1 MQKITTFLWFD
12 DKAEEAAKFYVSI
25 FPNSKIVGV
34 ARYTDVGPGPAG
46 SVMTVDFELDGQ
58 PFVALNGGPQFPFTE
73 AISLVV
79 NCETQEE
86 IDRTWD
92 ALSAGGKIRA
102 VRLAQGPIRAVVA
115 GRADA
120 AGDGDAADQRSG
132 APEPRDEGGAG
143 IGEAGHREVEGR
155 VRVAETGGSAIRC
168 RPAGTVLPATA
179 RTAASCAATARS
191 ASTAGRRR
199 GPATG
204 AARPKG
210 RSAPFRGAARR
221 ATPLR

>member
-58 PFVALNGGPQFPFTE
+58 QFVALNGGPQFPFTE

-86 IDRTWD
+86 IDRYWD
-92 ALSAGGKIRA
+92 ALSAGGKIVA
-102 VRLAQGPIRAVVA
+102 VRLAQGQIRAVVA

-120 AGDGDAADQRSG
+120 AGDRDAADQRSG

-155 VRVAETGGSAIRC
+155 VRVAETGA
-168 RPAGTVLPATA
+168 
-179 RTAASCAATARS
+179 
-191 ASTAGRRR
+191 
-199 GPATG
+199 
-204 AARPKG
+204 
-210 RSAPFRGAARR
+210 
-221 ATPLR
+221 